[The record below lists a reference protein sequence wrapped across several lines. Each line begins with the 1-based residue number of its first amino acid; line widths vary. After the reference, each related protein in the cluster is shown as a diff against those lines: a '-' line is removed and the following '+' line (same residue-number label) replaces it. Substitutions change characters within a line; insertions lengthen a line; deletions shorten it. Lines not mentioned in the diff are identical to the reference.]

1 MILEVIV
8 HVLSKESKYFYL
20 TAVKRTLPR
29 HLLNLQPLLAAFS
42 LVSFLLSLI
51 VFFTCVLSVSIL
63 VLICTK
69 LENICYHFLVHF
81 CFWEHSKRLICIWAL
96 KIIWK
101 FEDFKHLKKQQ
112 HCDMFAGIGQ
122 YFLDLFFFC
131 WSLQSVDAQLDWI
144 YSSEACSSRSSC
156 SCCSAPINM
165 AVNCVAR

>member
-29 HLLNLQPLLAAFS
+29 HLLNLQPLPAAFS

-81 CFWEHSKRLICIWAL
+81 CFWEHSKKFICIWAL

-122 YFLDLFFFC
+122 YFLVFLLLKLAIS
-131 WSLQSVDAQLDWI
+131 W
-144 YSSEACSSRSSC
+144 
-156 SCCSAPINM
+156 CSAGLDLLI
-165 AVNCVAR
+165 RSLFK